1 MLGPLPRTWQIC
13 VAILPSMT
21 GKEVT
26 LAGACTL
33 CLCSFLQGLPQSL
46 PDHAKQSSPSA
57 QFYLVDLAWLSL
69 SHPVSA
75 PTPTPATPKML
86 PGPYLS
92 LVPFHQTNQ

>member
-1 MLGPLPRTWQIC
+1 MLGPLPWTWQIC
-13 VAILPSMT
+13 VAILSSMT

-57 QFYLVDLAWLSL
+57 QFYLVDLA
-69 SHPVSA
+69 
-75 PTPTPATPKML
+75 
-86 PGPYLS
+86 
-92 LVPFHQTNQ
+92 